1 MFNTP
6 ILKGDSKSNNTQI
19 YGGQSDMK
27 SFLKLK
33 KKLVCIENVAYSAE
47 MLHPCLLSHFSQ
59 EAVMS
64 GKLIHHPRGSDHAP
78 WKK

>member
-1 MFNTP
+1 
-6 ILKGDSKSNNTQI
+6 
-19 YGGQSDMK
+19 MK